1 MPPPVQKCAF
11 WAQNHIF
18 NERKIQKISAPLRF
32 LPPNFQYSTSL
43 VIFCVLFGPCNGCLF
58 LFSTHVVLLAA
69 FHFQYSCVTFFRT
82 PLVSFALLFF
92 SVCFSF
98 LFFRFLF
105 FHLVLSFLWSGLFCC
120 VPEPGTWYASISLVL
135 P

>member
-98 LFFRFLF
+98 LFFSFVSFFFLSCSLF
-105 FHLVLSFLWSGLFCC
+105 FVVWLVLLCSR
-120 VPEPGTWYASISLVL
+120 TRYLVR
-135 P
+135 